1 MTTLEPGLGH
11 EEAPILGEL
20 RLRYEATDNAVDKSV
35 LRIRQ
40 ALYLA
45 RTHRL
50 PEAEGLP
57 AEVRE
62 QWEAKGDNQQALKV
76 HVWLWVLEGV
86 LAFYRT
92 SRTAGRTRLLQ
103 AHTAADRMGWRA
115 ERELSAAWLA
125 HLAYVDNDYVGL
137 LRWLPAAGLGTA
149 ALDES
154 AARSSLTLACAL
166 QWFGHDALGAAWFAR
181 AREVARRTGDRA
193 GIMAATANRTMLRL
207 HDNWLAFV
215 FAENLPH
222 DTDALCQEL
231 NAILGYELLSGSAS
245 LQEQNEIARVR
256 MSVMRGDDSQAHVQ
270 LARMAAAV
278 ERGSTGPLAIAVVID
293 AWLQGRRAEPAEAA
307 SALQRAEAAFAGAQ
321 ALLDA
326 DDQATSR
333 ALMAQLA
340 NRAGQAQHGQALL
353 GQAQA
358 QRREVWSAFEPHRA
372 ALLALETEA
381 AAHWPGA

>member
-1 MTTLEPGLGH
+1 MTTLEPGLGPD
-11 EEAPILGEL
+11 EAPILGEL
-20 RLRYEATDNAVDKSV
+20 RVRYEAADSAVDKTV

-57 AEVRE
+57 AEVRG
-62 QWEAKGDNQQALKV
+62 QWGDQGDNHQALRV

-92 SRTAGRTRLLQ
+92 SGSVGRTRLLQ
-103 AHTAADRMGWRA
+103 AHAAADRMGWRA

-154 AARSSLTLACAL
+154 AARSALTLACAL
-166 QWFGHDALGAAWFAR
+166 QWFGHDALGARWFGR

-215 FAENLPH
+215 FSERLPH
-222 DTDALCQEL
+222 DIDALRQEL
-231 NAILGYELLSGSAS
+231 NAILGYEQLSGSAS

-270 LARMAAAV
+270 LARMAAAM
-278 ERGSTGPLAIAVVID
+278 ERGSAGPLAMAAVID
-293 AWLQGRRAEPAEAA
+293 AWLLGRQATPPDAQAALRRAEVAFAQAEA
-307 SALQRAEAAFAGAQ
+307 S
-321 ALLDA
+321 LDA
-326 DDQATSR
+326 DDQASCR

-340 NRAGQAQHGQALL
+340 RRAGEAEHAQGLLAHAQGQRS
-353 GQAQA
+353 Q
-358 QRREVWSAFEPHRA
+358 VWSAFEPHRT
-372 ALLALETEA
+372 ALLALESEA
-381 AAHWPGA
+381 SAHWPGA